1 MNVGHSDALKKDVG
15 KKRKPFGTANDEQA
29 SNSNELFILPMI
41 SRNVVQK
48 LGLIW
53 VRFQFAH
60 FMNVS

>member
-15 KKRKPFGTANDEQA
+15 KKRKSFGTANDEQA
-29 SNSNELFILPMI
+29 SNSNELCILPMI

-48 LGLIW
+48 LGFIC